1 MVPIEICGHF
11 ASRPHVLGSLFGGPG
26 KTSIRWGAG
35 VYYDHFG
42 QGTINTYDRQGSFG
56 FISTSTFPPGVVDLD
71 TAPRY
76 TGLHDLPPAMIVPP
90 PTPGFPSTPPSDPN
104 SGGFAIYW
112 GLDDKMK
119 TPHSYGFDFSVTREL
134 KGGFTFEAAY
144 VGRLGRRLLQEK
156 DLAQPLNLFDPK
168 SGIGYFQ
175 AVTAL
180 AKIYRQGVTT
190 NDFNPA
196 ILPANVQQYW
206 TDMLQPLQAG
216 GAYQLGVG
224 LGATQAGCRNPGQLI
239 NSTTNPI
246 VAVYDLFC
254 VGSTNETTPLSVWD
268 ISGIPD
274 ASLTDSNGNPVSYFP
289 KNGRFSFFQA
299 QDASLYSWT
308 SSGRSNYNALQL
320 MLRHRA
326 THGLTWDFNYT
337 YSKSIDMGSDAE
349 RVSLF
354 EGSFFGTG
362 EIYNPFD
369 PGLFRAV
376 SDYDMTHQIN
386 TNWVYEV
393 PFGRHQKW
401 GSGWNRGVDAILGG
415 WSWSGLAKWTSG
427 LPFGVQNGLVFPTN
441 WELNG
446 FANLVG
452 PKPKTGTFT
461 DADGDV
467 NMFQNPGAAI
477 SAFDFPFPGEVGQ
490 RNNLRGPGYFGIDM
504 SLTKSWNFTERQKLA
519 FNWSVYNITNSVRF
533 DAFSVLPEIDVSGG
547 FGKYSQTLTRPRV
560 MEFALRYSF

>member
-1 MVPIEICGHF
+1 
-11 ASRPHVLGSLFGGPG
+11 
-26 KTSIRWGAG
+26 
-35 VYYDHFG
+35 
-42 QGTINTYDRQGSFG
+42 
-56 FISTSTFPPGVVDLD
+56 
-71 TAPRY
+71 
-76 TGLHDLPPAMIVPP
+76 
-90 PTPGFPSTPPSDPN
+90 
-104 SGGFAIYW
+104 
-112 GLDDKMK
+112 
-119 TPHSYGFDFSVTREL
+119 
-134 KGGFTFEAAY
+134 
-144 VGRLGRRLLQEK
+144 
-156 DLAQPLNLFDPK
+156 
-168 SGIGYFQ
+168 
-175 AVTAL
+175 
-180 AKIYRQGVTT
+180 VTT
-190 NDFNPA
+190 NNFNPA
-196 ILPANVQQYW
+196 SLPANVQQYW
-206 TDMLQPLQAG
+206 TDMLQPLQPG

-224 LGATQAGCRNPGQLI
+224 LSPDQAGCRNPNQPFV

-268 ISGIPD
+268 LSGIPD
-274 ASLTDSNGNPVSYFP
+274 ANLTDSSGNPIPYFP

-299 QDASLYSWT
+299 QDASLFTWS
-308 SSGRSNYNALQL
+308 SSGRSNYNALQV

-337 YSKSIDMGSDAE
+337 FSKSIDMTSDAE

-362 EIYNPFD
+362 EIYNPFS

-386 TNWVYEV
+386 TNWVYEL
-393 PFGRHQKW
+393 PFGRQKKW
-401 GSGWNRGVDAILGG
+401 GSGWNRGFDAIAGG
-415 WSWSGLAKWTSG
+415 WSLSGLAKWTSG
-427 LPFGVQNGLVFPTN
+427 LPFGIQNGLVFPTN

-452 PKPKTGTFT
+452 PKPKTGAFT
-461 DADGDV
+461 DSDGDM
-467 NMFQNPGAAI
+467 NMFQNPGTAI

-490 RNNLRGPGYFGIDM
+490 RNNFRGPGYFGIDM
-504 SLTKSWNFTERQKLA
+504 SLNKSWSLTEKQKLS

-547 FGKYSQTLTRPRV
+547 FGKYSQALTRPRV